1 MNALA
6 GRTTTGTVNGDIFF
20 NEVARHKSFQSKV
33 GYVQQDD
40 VHLSTTTVREA
51 LQFSACLRQPQ
62 NVSRADKFAYV
73 GYIMDIMD
81 MQWYADVLV
90 GEVGENLNVEQRK
103 RLIIAIEMVAKPEFL
118 LFLGM
123 RYLR

>member
-1 MNALA
+1 
-6 GRTTTGTVNGDIFF
+6 
-20 NEVARHKSFQSKV
+20 
-33 GYVQQDD
+33 
-40 VHLSTTTVREA
+40 
-51 LQFSACLRQPQ
+51 
-62 NVSRADKFAYV
+62 VSRADKFAYV